1 LIDYRR
7 LAEIRRKS
15 EGEFFLAV
23 ITAVA
28 VVLAGVQQGI
38 LLALVSAIAA

>member
-1 LIDYRR
+1 MPGKENDDR
-7 LAEIRRKS
+7 A

-23 ITAVA
+23 ITAV
-28 VVLAGVQQGI
+28 AGVQQGI